1 LAGSGLPAPV
11 FILEHSMPDL
21 DNIIEALIF
30 ASDRPISVE
39 RLRGLLAGSSLA
51 DSVLTPETE
60 TLQSALDTIQK
71 RYEKSVVQL
80 QKVASGY
87 RFQVQEDFAYWV
99 SLLHAE
105 RPQKYSRAL
114 LETLVI
120 IAYRQPVT
128 RGDIEDIRGVTVS
141 SQIMRTLQ
149 EREWIRVVGHKDVPG
164 KPGLYATTKQFLD
177 YFNLTSLEQ
186 LPPLSE
192 VRDLAEGA
200 ANLDLAIAQNIEIE
214 PVTAGDEEQ
223 QSPQSS
229 DPP

>member
-1 LAGSGLPAPV
+1 
-11 FILEHSMPDL
+11 MPDL
-21 DNIIEALIF
+21 ENIIEALIF
-30 ASDRPISVE
+30 ASDRPLSVE
-39 RLRGLLAGSSLA
+39 RLRGLLTGSSLA

-60 TLQSALDTIQK
+60 TILSALDAVQK
-71 RYEKSVVQL
+71 RHEESVVKL

-87 RFQVQEDFAYWV
+87 RFQVRDDFAYWV

-164 KPGLYATTKQFLD
+164 KPALYATTKQFLD
-177 YFNLTSLEQ
+177 YFNLTGLEQ

-192 VRDLAEGA
+192 VRDPAEVA
-200 ANLDLAIAQNIEIE
+200 ANLELVMAQNGEIE
-214 PVTAGDEEQ
+214 PVNDGDEEQ
-223 QSPQSS
+223 QGPQLSDSP
-229 DPP
+229 